1 MKRDLDFCREIL
13 LHVEG
18 LSAGLVRLDEE
29 NFPERDPDEIDYH
42 VRLLVDAGLLDGPGN
57 GTVQGLTWKGHEF
70 LDAARDDT
78 MWNRAKGV
86 VKEKAGGAA
95 FDLVKDTLLELGKR
109 AVFGALGIG

>member
-18 LSAGLVRLDEE
+18 LSAGLFLLDEE
-29 NFPERDPDEIDYH
+29 DFPDRAPDEIDYH

-86 VKEKAGGAA
+86 VKEKTGGAA